1 MEAPLERNLVYM
13 RNLDV
18 PGVIGK
24 IGTILGDHHIN
35 IANFSLGRQEKEGKT
50 AEAIAVVHVDS
61 VVPEEVLDA
70 LRKVEPV
77 KVARAM
83 RL

>member
-1 MEAPLERNLVYM
+1 
-13 RNLDV
+13 
-18 PGVIGK
+18 
-24 IGTILGDHHIN
+24 
-35 IANFSLGRQEKEGKT
+35 
-50 AEAIAVVHVDS
+50 VDS
-61 VVPEEVLDA
+61 QVPEAVLNE